1 MHLEKCVM
9 LTCTVP
15 PNSYR
20 SLLKTISISISSF
33 FATVNFIFLNFITK
47 YTKIKCVTSKH
58 LFSFIFPD
66 AFARVI
72 FGDKAADTSVIWET
86 RNPTWNQTLIF
97 NDIIIWGSMDH
108 VVENPPTIIIEIFD
122 FDDGVRKRV

>member
-1 MHLEKCVM
+1 M

-20 SLLKTISISISSF
+20 SLLNNNQYINFKLL
-33 FATVNFIFLNFITK
+33 ATVNFIFLSFTTK

>member
-1 MHLEKCVM
+1 M
-9 LTCTVP
+9 
-15 PNSYR
+15 
-20 SLLKTISISISSF
+20 
-33 FATVNFIFLNFITK
+33 
-47 YTKIKCVTSKH
+47 KCVTSKQ
-58 LFSFIFPD
+58 LFSFTFPD

-122 FDDGVRKRV
+122 FDDGVRKRVCHVFLSLLECSKNEMNFFLFYFIPT